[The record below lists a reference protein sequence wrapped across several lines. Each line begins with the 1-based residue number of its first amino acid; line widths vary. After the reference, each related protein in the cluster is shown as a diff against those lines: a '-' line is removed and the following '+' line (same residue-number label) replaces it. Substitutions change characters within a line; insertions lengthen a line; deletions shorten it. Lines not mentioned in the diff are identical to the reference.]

1 MELLAVLVLDGVI
14 GSSVLI
20 TPPLHQPNI
29 VIYVHRRCN
38 LIFLFIFLFFWPFG
52 MISKIMQLGALFQ
65 LPTGGEGF
73 SAHAPSKGCF
83 QASVG
88 GPFQDR
94 IIAVRNGYRLSGST
108 CLSIACSVSFSHPR
122 KHRQID
128 LQHSFKQSVSSD
140 AHRVK
145 VACQQPHC
153 ALAYTR

>member
-1 MELLAVLVLDGVI
+1 LIFLKNKYIFKKACKGEVIAIQIKCRHEFFFNIKLNLTNSFDVAIKEVASPQLVYKWTILDGVI

-29 VIYVHRRCN
+29 VIYLYRRCN
-38 LIFLFIFLFFWPFG
+38 LIFLFYFYFFWPFG

-88 GPFQDR
+88 GPF
-94 IIAVRNGYRLSGST
+94 
-108 CLSIACSVSFSHPR
+108 
-122 KHRQID
+122 
-128 LQHSFKQSVSSD
+128 
-140 AHRVK
+140 
-145 VACQQPHC
+145 
-153 ALAYTR
+153 